1 MHQTCYNTPNL
12 LNIHI
17 KFHTAPQNPQC
28 TKYRN
33 FLIIWNNMIYN
44 GKRNYKQKEDE
55 TYEIHDVTYHKLGK
69 N

>member
-1 MHQTCYNTPNL
+1 
-12 LNIHI
+12 
-17 KFHTAPQNPQC
+17 
-28 TKYRN
+28 
-33 FLIIWNNMIYN
+33 MIYN